1 MVISA
6 VTIALFAI
14 LGTFAGR
21 KAILDSVTRHLASVR
36 ANKGYQ
42 VQSYYRQKLAESQ
55 ILAQKQAL
63 VEYETTGFSLG
74 FRQQLRE
81 TVAQLGF
88 EDVLI
93 LDLNGSVRFSLKSDP
108 NVIQLD
114 PLKRAFDMGM
124 RLPIG
129 TARMSDFVLY
139 APSGDRPRAFVVT
152 PLGQGG
158 RRTGVLLATLTPDE
172 INRIMTGGQNWRG
185 DGLGETGE
193 SYLVGQDRLMRSD
206 SRVFIEN
213 GRNVSYVAEL
223 PPDLQELGKKMQR
236 IDSSILIQPVN
247 TDAVERALTLQ
258 ESVIVQRGYSG
269 KEVLSAFTTVNV
281 PGLTYVVISEMSL
294 EEAYA
299 PVAEFQQQIVVWAM
313 STICVVALLSF
324 IISRRFVRPIVE
336 LTTAT
341 HGYGEGDL
349 LEKIPVR
356 TRDEVGE
363 LTETFNRMI
372 ERQEGMKTLGLKL
385 RRNIVH
391 DLKTPVTVIRG
402 CAETLLVTPNDPA
415 LQEELLGDIV
425 EQSDRLLEDLRD
437 IITPVTDDWTPQVEE
452 FDVSLLVQKA
462 VTAERH
468 TGRAQGHQFSVIG
481 ADAPIT
487 MHGDRRKIR
496 RVIENLLSNAVKY
509 SPGDNKTVTITVE
522 QHGDRVRLEFADQ
535 GIGLSP
541 ADLEKV
547 LREAGRVNE
556 ANLGI
561 EGSGFGLDS
570 CRHVLEAHGGE
581 LFAASTPGKGS
592 VFTAILPVHF
602 AG

>member
-42 VQSYYRQKLAESQ
+42 VQSYFRQKLAESQ

-63 VEYETTGFSLG
+63 VDFESTGFSLG
-74 FRQQLRE
+74 FRQQLRD
-81 TVAQLGF
+81 TVSQLGF

-93 LDLNGSVRFSLKSDP
+93 LDLNGAVRFSLKNDP
-108 NVIQLD
+108 NVIQLE
-114 PLKRAFDMGM
+114 PLKRAFDIGT
-124 RLPIG
+124 RLPLG
-129 TARMSDFVLY
+129 SARLSDFVLY
-139 APSGDRPRAFVVT
+139 SPAGGRPRAFVVT
-152 PLGQGG
+152 PIGQSG
-158 RRTGVLLATLTPDE
+158 RRTGVLLAALSPDE

-206 SRVFIEN
+206 SRMFIEN
-213 GRNVSYVAEL
+213 GRNVGYVAQLSPE
-223 PPDLQELGKKMQR
+223 LQELGRQMQR
-236 IDSSILIQPVN
+236 IDSSILLQPVN
-247 TDAVERALTLQ
+247 TTAVDRALSLQ
-258 ESVIVQRGYSG
+258 ESVIVQRGYNG

-281 PGLTYVVISEMSL
+281 PGITYVVISEMSL

-299 PVAEFQQQIVVWAM
+299 PVSEFQQQIVVWAM

-324 IISRRFVRPIVE
+324 VISRRFVRPIVE
-336 LTTAT
+336 LTSAT
-341 HGYGEGDL
+341 HDYGEGDIS
-349 LEKIPVR
+349 EKIPVR

-372 ERQEGMKTLGLKL
+372 EQQEGMKTLGLRL

-402 CAETLLVTPNDPA
+402 CAETLLDSPADPA
-415 LQEELLGDIV
+415 LQQELLGDIV
-425 EQSDRLLEDLRD
+425 GQSDRLLEDLRD
-437 IITPVTDDWTPQVEE
+437 IITPVSDDWTPQVEG
-452 FDVSLLVQKA
+452 FDLSLLVQKA
-462 VTAERH
+462 ITAEKH
-468 TGRAQGHQFSVIG
+468 TGRAQSHQFAVIG
-481 ADAPIT
+481 TDSPIL
-487 MHGDRRKIR
+487 MNGDRRKIR

-509 SPGDNKTVTITVE
+509 SPGDGKTVTITVKQE
-522 QHGDRVRLEFADQ
+522 GDRVRLEFADE

-547 LREAGRVNE
+547 IREAGRVNE

-581 LFAASTPGKGS
+581 LMASSTPGKGS
-592 VFTAILPVHF
+592 VFTAIVPVHF
-602 AG
+602 AL